1 MSDQSLGPDLLGP
14 DLLGPDLL
22 GPDLLR
28 WYAHHRRVLPW
39 RAPPGETAEP
49 YHVWLSEVMLQQT
62 TVAAVIPYYRRFLSL
77 FPTVERLAAAP
88 RNSVLQAWA
97 GLGYYARAR
106 NLHDCAGAVSALGG
120 FPREPAALRAL
131 PGIGAYTSAAI
142 AAIAFGVPTVP
153 VDGNVERIA
162 ARLFAIALPLPASR
176 RTIAAR
182 AATLNGAP
190 QAQANA
196 SDFAQAL
203 FDLGATICTPRR
215 PGCAL
220 CPWSNACAARAQGIA
235 ESLPAKTAKP
245 ARPQRFGAAFILTD
259 ASGQVLLQRRPS
271 SGLLGGMTELPGTAW
286 RPEPWD
292 EVEALAQAPA
302 PARWRRLGTV
312 THVFTHFALTLE
324 VYAATIAAVSLPEP
338 GFLRGP
344 DAVKHEALPSLMRK
358 CLKLLA

>member
-1 MSDQSLGPDLLGP
+1 MSDQSLGPDLL
-14 DLLGPDLL
+14 
-22 GPDLLR
+22 R
-28 WYAHHRRVLPW
+28 WYARHRRVLPW
-39 RAPPGETAEP
+39 RAPPGETADP
-49 YHVWLSEVMLQQT
+49 YHVWISEIMLQQT

-88 RNSVLQAWA
+88 RDSVLQAWA

-162 ARLFAIALPLPASR
+162 ARLFAIATPLPASR
-176 RTIAAR
+176 RAIADR
-182 AATLNGAP
+182 AATLNRAP
-190 QAQANA
+190 QAQACP

-203 FDLGATICTPRR
+203 FDLGATVCTPRR
-215 PGCAL
+215 PTCVL
-220 CPWSNACAARAQGIA
+220 CPWSHACAARAQGLA
-235 ESLPAKTAKP
+235 EDLPARIAKA
-245 ARPQRFGAAFILTD
+245 ARPQRFGAAFILSD
-259 ASGQVLLQRRPS
+259 ASGHVLLRRRPP

-292 EVEALAQAPA
+292 KAEALAQAPA
-302 PARWRRLGTV
+302 SASWRRLGAV
-312 THVFTHFALTLE
+312 AHVFTHFALTLE
-324 VYAATIAAVSLPEP
+324 VYAATVPAVSLSEH

-344 DAVKHEALPSLMRK
+344 DAVKLEALPSLMRK
-358 CLKLLA
+358 CLKLFA